1 MPINVGEMHGALKP
15 STIEHTSLDT
25 MDMII
30 DSNLVTVEDEKS
42 ITFNE
47 APQREVAYEPIQ

>member
-1 MPINVGEMHGALKP
+1 MPGALKP

-47 APQREVAYEPIQ
+47 APQREVAYVPIQ

>member
-1 MPINVGEMHGALKP
+1 MAALKP

-30 DSNLVTVEDEKS
+30 DSNLVTVGEDEKS

-47 APQREVAYEPIQ
+47 APQREVAYVPIQ